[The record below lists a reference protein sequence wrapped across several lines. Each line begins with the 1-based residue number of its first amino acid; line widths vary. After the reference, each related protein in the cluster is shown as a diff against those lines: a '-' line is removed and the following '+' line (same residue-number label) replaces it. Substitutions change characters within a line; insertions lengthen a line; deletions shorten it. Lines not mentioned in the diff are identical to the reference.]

1 MSKKRQIILQKVEKQ
16 FLIFFSARFRAINMC
31 HFLLEK
37 GGVSGIGKAYDATDL
52 FVHSVFTYFE
62 ESAHSTKCKK
72 ALQGLIAFICDLQG
86 QRHGLES
93 RVHHLVMD
101 WLADPDTPINVGI
114 GAKVMSF
121 ITNDKV
127 SYTRYHLRFF

>member
-1 MSKKRQIILQKVEKQ
+1 
-16 FLIFFSARFRAINMC
+16 MC

-37 GGVSGIGKAYDATDL
+37 GGISGIGKAYDATDL

-86 QRHGLES
+86 QRNGLES
-93 RVHHLVMD
+93 RVHNLVMD

-127 SYTRYHLRFF
+127 RYNSIFLTFPVGL